1 MVAFDKS
8 AKVAAALAAV
18 AITTSHEGGRPD
30 GAKPEGSPTV
40 QRDQLADASF
50 SCSAPDIR
58 TRLQEALAK
67 MAQRQSDQGS
77 AITNQSGLSANI
89 AAVTQIGVESLRK
102 GARAG
107 NAPDSG
113 SNPTF
118 DLGGVGVQDF
128 GPAAGSSWDQLP
140 LPTWGARGSAP
151 TPPSKPTTQL
161 GGGGA
166 QDVGP
171 ADEPSSERLL
181 IK

>member
-8 AKVAAALAAV
+8 AKVATALAAV

-118 DLGGVGVQDF
+118 HLGGVGVQDF
-128 GPAAGSSWDQLP
+128 GPAAGSSWISPYASVETDHT
-140 LPTWGARGSAP
+140 TWRRRCAGRWPSGRTLIGAA
-151 TPPSKPTTQL
+151 
-161 GGGGA
+161 A
-166 QDVGP
+166 H
-171 ADEPSSERLL
+171 
-181 IK
+181 